1 LIEETGFNVV
11 EQVIKIELLGET
23 FKFKSDQNRK
33 NLKEILSY
41 MIEELRKVEEQFPA
55 HAMQTNK
62 LAILVMTALNI
73 SKQYVE
79 LTNNHSEL
87 LESVSL
93 RASKLD
99 DMIDSK

>member
-1 LIEETGFNVV
+1 MWKWVFNVV

-23 FKFKSDQNRK
+23 FKFKSDQNRN

-41 MIEELRKVEEQFPA
+41 MMEELRQVEEQFPA
-55 HAMQTNK
+55 HALTTNK

-79 LTNNHSEL
+79 LTNIHSEF
-87 LESVSL
+87 LEL
-93 RASKLD
+93 CFIKD
-99 DMIDSK
+99 IKTW

>member
-1 LIEETGFNVV
+1 V

-23 FKFKSDQNRK
+23 FKFKSEENRK

-41 MIEELRKVEEQFPA
+41 LMDELHKVEEEFPS
-55 HAMQTNK
+55 HALKTNK

-79 LTNNHSEL
+79 LTDNHSEF

-99 DMIDSK
+99 DMIEIEKY

>member
-1 LIEETGFNVV
+1 M

-23 FKFKSDQNRK
+23 FKFKSEENRN

-41 MIEELRKVEEQFPA
+41 LMDELHTVEEQFPS
-55 HAMQTNK
+55 HALKTNK

-73 SKQYVE
+73 SKQYIE
-79 LTNNHSEL
+79 LTNNHSVF
-87 LESVSL
+87 LESVAS

-99 DMIDSK
+99 EMIDTQ